1 MKIDDENFQI
11 RVFSSDVRVYIRRL
25 FTSLLTVGTL
35 KSWLLSTFV
44 TQMSGQTRF
53 LGEGTRAVWT
63 WKPLCLGKRIR
74 PSHYRLNDDAGMG
87 TLRVAMGL
95 RGLLSC

>member
-1 MKIDDENFQI
+1 MRHQFVKIDDENFQI
-11 RVFSSDVRVYIRRL
+11 HVFSSDVRVYIRRL

-53 LGEGTRAVWT
+53 LREGTRAIWT
-63 WKPLCLGKRIR
+63 WKPLCLGERTR
-74 PSHYRLNDDAGMG
+74 SHSRLNDDMGMD
-87 TLRVAMGL
+87 T
-95 RGLLSC
+95 